1 MRVLADGRVR
11 RTEAEWRGLVDRFE
25 QSGLSMTALCSR
37 AKLPRSS
44 FVKWRRRRLGG
55 RPGVERSPRPS
66 PRFVEWVAPSSAQ
79 GEAAKERGAGEL
91 ELSLPGGVVL
101 RWKA

>member
-11 RTEAEWRGLVDRFE
+11 RTPAEWRGLVERFE
-25 QSGLSMTALCSR
+25 QSGLSMTAFCQR
-37 AKLPRSS
+37 TKLPRSS
-44 FVKWRRRRLGG
+44 FVKWRGRLVG
-55 RPGVERSPRPS
+55 SPRVDRRPHAALA
-66 PRFVEWVAPSSAQ
+66 FVEWVAPSSAETMTVPRAG
-79 GEAAKERGAGEL
+79 GEF